1 MASVMKIREY
11 NSSSDFEQLRE
22 CVIELQHFERQIDA
36 RLPAG
41 EEIADEYI
49 NQMLFRCRACDG
61 KILVADIS
69 DDIAGYVTL
78 LNKVQSDE
86 LQEGDTEY
94 GLIADL
100 VIKEEHRGN
109 GLGRQ
114 LMHAAEAAAIVYGV
128 RWLRV
133 SVMSANTSARKL
145 YSSSGFS
152 ELYAEFEKDLGIKTE

>member
-1 MASVMKIREY
+1 MKIREY
-11 NSSSDFEQLRE
+11 DPDSDFAQLRD
-22 CVIELQHFERQIDA
+22 CVIELQDFERQIDA

-41 EEIADEYI
+41 QDIADEYI
-49 NQMLFRCRACDG
+49 TQMRFRCRSCEG
-61 KILVADIS
+61 QILVVDLKGEVV
-69 DDIAGYVTL
+69 GYVTL
-78 LNKVQSDE
+78 LNRVQSDE
-86 LQEGDTEY
+86 LHEGDTEY

-100 VIKEEHRGN
+100 VIKEAHRGT

-114 LMHAAEAAAIVYGV
+114 LMRAAEAAATAYGV

-152 ELYAEFEKDLGIKTE
+152 ELYAEFEKDLASKAK